1 MLLNKKVTKQ
11 NIRRA
16 GARWREEAPEFF
28 VDAFDLGEKFSD
40 RYTIV
45 VLPVIEV
52 DNQKWVMVI
61 NSSEQPNHPQG
72 VFIINQMRTYD
83 VSNFRYRNGHNRIA
97 WKDLPIKV
105 RESLTDWALETV

>member
-1 MLLNKKVTKQ
+1 MSKQ

-28 VDAFDLGEKFSD
+28 VDAFDLGEKFAD
-40 RYTIV
+40 RYTII
-45 VLPVIEV
+45 VLPVLEY
-52 DNQKWVMVI
+52 NQTMWVTVI
-61 NSSEQPNHPQG
+61 NSSGQPSHPQG
-72 VFIINQMRTYD
+72 IFIADQMKAYD
-83 VSNFRYRNGHNRIA
+83 VSSFRYRNGHNRIA